1 MKRHHGFLFA
11 GLLIQVLGA
20 AQQPAFA
27 QGSAAP
33 GAQPAALTQQQ
44 ALKRSDAAK
53 EMVLAATRAG
63 RRLVSVGDYGVVLL
77 SDDDGKSFRQAR
89 SVPTRATLTSVSFV
103 DEKNGWAVGHWG
115 VILRTVDAGET
126 WTLLRSDTS
135 VDRPLFSVYFFDAE
149 HGVAVGLWSLVLTT
163 SDGGKNW
170 GEVKLPTPP
179 EGGKADRNLFALFAN
194 EKGSLF
200 AAAER
205 GTILRSD
212 DRGVTWTYHATG
224 YKGSFWSGCALR
236 DGTLLVGGLRG
247 TIYRSADD
255 GKTWSA
261 IASGTQSSITGIAE
275 SGDSVRV
282 VALDGVELQS
292 ADRGLTFKG
301 EQREDRLSLTA
312 INVTAGGKAMT
323 YSVRGVVF
331 DQSEKSNTTA
341 K

>member
-1 MKRHHGFLFA
+1 M
-11 GLLIQVLGA
+11 
-20 AQQPAFA
+20 
-27 QGSAAP
+27 
-33 GAQPAALTQQQ
+33 LTQQQ

-63 RRLVSVGDYGVVLL
+63 RRLVSVGDYGIVLL
-77 SDDDGKSFRQAR
+77 SDDDGKSFRQAS

-115 VILRTVDAGET
+115 VILGTVDGGEI
-126 WTLLRSDTS
+126 WTLQRSDTS
-135 VDRPLFSVYFFDAE
+135 VDRPLFSVHFSDTE

-163 SDGGKNW
+163 SDGGKTW
-170 GEVKLPTPP
+170 GEVKLPPPP

-194 EKGSLF
+194 GKGGLF

-212 DRGVTWTYHATG
+212 DRGATWTYHATG
-224 YKGSFWSGCALR
+224 YKGSFWSGCALH

-255 GKTWSA
+255 GKTWSPV
-261 IASGTQSSITGIAE
+261 ASGTQSPITGIAE
-275 SGDSVRV
+275 SGDRVHV
-282 VALDGVELQS
+282 VALDGVQLQS
-292 ADRGLTFKG
+292 ADRGMTFKS

-312 INVTAGGKAMT
+312 ISVDASGMVKT
-323 YSVRGVVF
+323 YSTRGVVS
-331 DQSEKSNTTA
+331 DPSEKGNTTA